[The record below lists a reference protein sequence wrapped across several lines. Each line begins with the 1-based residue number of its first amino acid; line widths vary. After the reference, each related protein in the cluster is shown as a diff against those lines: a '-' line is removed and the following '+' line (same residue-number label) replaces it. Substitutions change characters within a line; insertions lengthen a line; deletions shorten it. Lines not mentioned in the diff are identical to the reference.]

1 MAKLCLIK
9 VGVYIIF
16 RYIAIFW
23 DFIQYTMFYIT
34 ELYYNPT
41 KAILLLDVKKNHLVE
56 RLKSLEEIG
65 LLQLLHW
72 QRFYLSISIQKFLEY
87 QTLTVNEV
95 ETALLR
101 KAGP

>member
-23 DFIQYTMFYIT
+23 VIYTG
-34 ELYYNPT
+34 LYYNPT
-41 KAILLLDVKKNHLVE
+41 KAILLLDVKKNLLVE